1 VEWLARKLLRI
12 SPHIQKKSCMVSC
25 QVQDIHMTTHWIP
38 RNQRWTNEERKQ
50 KEITARNNRQLNRMF
65 WNELNTIRAQIEL
78 EIEPIRAAK
87 IKSLE

>member
-1 VEWLARKLLRI
+1 
-12 SPHIQKKSCMVSC
+12 MVSC

-38 RNQRWTNEERKQ
+38 RNKRWTDEERKQ

-65 WNELNTIRAQIEL
+65 WNELNNIRTQIEL